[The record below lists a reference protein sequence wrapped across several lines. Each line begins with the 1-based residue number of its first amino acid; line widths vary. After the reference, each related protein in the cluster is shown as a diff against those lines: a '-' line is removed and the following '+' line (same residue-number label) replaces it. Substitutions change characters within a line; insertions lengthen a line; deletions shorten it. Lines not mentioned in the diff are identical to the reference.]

1 MLLHAQRLIDAKDR
15 KTKEK
20 WKKQAARAQRIAKN
34 KRKRELH
41 ESGVLHRRL
50 ERLRVKSLKQVDF
63 NDVGAF
69 HLTIP
74 IPDPEKEALALEQEQ
89 ENLVP
94 EGLEAGDP
102 EKWFVD

>member
-1 MLLHAQRLIDAKDR
+1 LTASYAQGLIEIRDL
-15 KTKEK
+15 KEK
-20 WKKQAARAQRIAKN
+20 LKWDKKNARLQRIAKN

-63 NDVGAF
+63 DDIGAF

-74 IPDPEKEALALEQEQ
+74 IPDPEK
-89 ENLVP
+89 
-94 EGLEAGDP
+94 
-102 EKWFVD
+102 